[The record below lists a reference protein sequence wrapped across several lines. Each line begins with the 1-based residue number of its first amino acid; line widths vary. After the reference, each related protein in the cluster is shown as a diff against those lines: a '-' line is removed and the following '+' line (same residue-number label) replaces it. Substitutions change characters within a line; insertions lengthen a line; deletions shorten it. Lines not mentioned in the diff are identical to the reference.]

1 MLNYEGKICVVTGA
15 ASGMGKATAELLVK
29 LNAEVYAMDIK
40 EIDIPGIK
48 KEIRVDLSDKE
59 SIDNAVEQLPEKI
72 DCFFSVA
79 GLRGATLPFMTV
91 AKINLIANKYLFEE
105 KLIDRFNE
113 NGAIAIVS
121 SAAGANWQLDGN
133 MKFFKGIVDIP
144 GWDASCAALEATGLT
159 RANGGLAYVY
169 TKLAVNYL
177 IEKLTGLYGPKH
189 VRVNGLL
196 PGDTLTAFGSEDG
209 KGVDANNLS
218 PYCGH
223 AGRAATAEEMAKPL
237 IFLNSDMASYVS
249 GSFIFADYG
258 ASGEIMAGLR
268 NNPVG
273 ESLEA
278 TFSRGRQ

>member
-1 MLNYEGKICVVTGA
+1 MLNYDGKICVVTGA
-15 ASGMGKATAELLVK
+15 ASGMGKATAELLVELK
-29 LNAEVYAMDIK
+29 AEVYAMDIK
-40 EIDIPGIK
+40 EIEIDGIK
-48 KEIRVDLSDKE
+48 KSILVDLSDKD
-59 SIDNAVEQLPEKI
+59 SIDTAVEQLPEKI

-133 MKFFKGIVDIP
+133 MKFFKSIVDVP
-144 GWDASCAALEATGLT
+144 GWEASCGALEATGLT

-177 IEKLTGLYGPKH
+177 ISKLVGLYGPKH

-196 PGDTLTAFGSEDG
+196 PGDTLTSFGSEDG
-209 KGVDANNLS
+209 KGVDPSSLS

-223 AGRAATAEEMAKPL
+223 AGRAANAKEMAMPL
-237 IFLNSDMASYVS
+237 VFLNSDMASYVS
-249 GSFIFADYG
+249 GSYIFADYG

-278 TFSRGRQ
+278 TFSRGR